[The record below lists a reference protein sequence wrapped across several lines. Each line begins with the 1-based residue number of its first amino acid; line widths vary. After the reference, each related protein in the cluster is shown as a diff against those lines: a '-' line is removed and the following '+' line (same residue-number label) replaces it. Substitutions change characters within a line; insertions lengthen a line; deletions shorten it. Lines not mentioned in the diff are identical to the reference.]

1 MSQQC
6 LFIKI
11 EVKRKDRIKIYT
23 KAIVWTK
30 NSQERTRLVK
40 YQVGK
45 VRISKIKNLI
55 TLEQ

>member
-11 EVKRKDRIKIYT
+11 EVKRKDRIKICT